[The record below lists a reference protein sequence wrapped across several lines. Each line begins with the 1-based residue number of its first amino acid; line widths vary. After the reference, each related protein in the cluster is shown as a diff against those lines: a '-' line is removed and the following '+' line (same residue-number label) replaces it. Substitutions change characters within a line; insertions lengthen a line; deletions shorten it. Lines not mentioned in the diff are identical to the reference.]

1 MRGCGRT
8 RTAPVRRIAQR
19 AYTAR
24 PDSLDAPMDTPTASF
39 IVNLDVPDLAVAEAF
54 YTEAFGLQ
62 IGRRLG
68 PGAVELLGGPTPLYL
83 LQNEAGSAATE
94 DGDVRDYERH
104 WTPLHLDWVVNGIE
118 AALARAVAAGATLE
132 QPLREHRWGRIAVLA
147 DPFGH
152 GFCLIQFSGEGYD
165 ALLE

>member
-1 MRGCGRT
+1 
-8 RTAPVRRIAQR
+8 
-19 AYTAR
+19 
-24 PDSLDAPMDTPTASF
+24 MDTPTASF
-39 IVNLDVPDLAVAEAF
+39 IVNLDVPDLATAEDF
-54 YTEAFGLQ
+54 YIRAFGLS

-83 LQNEAGSAATE
+83 LQNEAGSAATA

-104 WTPLHLDWVVNGIE
+104 WTPLHLDWVVDDIE

-132 QPLREHRWGRIAVLA
+132 QPVRERRWGRIAVLA

-165 ALLE
+165 ALAE

>member
-1 MRGCGRT
+1 MPESAQEMNRQQQVARLDCNHRMLEI
-8 RTAPVRRIAQR
+8 TAVNA
-19 AYTAR
+19 TAR
-24 PDSLDAPMDTPTASF
+24 NF
-39 IVNLDVPDLAVAEAF
+39 IVNIDVPDLAAAEAF
-54 YTEAFGLQ
+54 YLAAFGLR

-68 PGAVELLGGPTPLYL
+68 TGAVELLGGPTPLYL

-104 WTPLHLDWVVNGIE
+104 WTPLHLDWVVEDID
-118 AALARAVAAGATLE
+118 AALMRVVAAGAMLE
-132 QPLREHRWGRIAVLA
+132 QPVRERRWGRIAVLA

-165 ALLE
+165 ALVE

>member
-1 MRGCGRT
+1 MNRQQHVAVLDCDNRM
-8 RTAPVRRIAQR
+8 PPIA
-19 AYTAR
+19 AMNAT
-24 PDSLDAPMDTPTASF
+24 SHSF
-39 IVNLDVPDLAVAEAF
+39 IVNIDVPDLAAAEDF
-54 YTEAFGLQ
+54 YIRAFGLR

-68 PGAVELLGGPTPLYL
+68 PGAVELLGGPTALYL
-83 LQNEAGSAATE
+83 LHNEAGSAATE
-94 DGDVRDYERH
+94 DGDVRHFERH
-104 WTPLHLDWVVNGIE
+104 WTPLHLDWVVDDIT

-132 QPLREHRWGRIAVLA
+132 QAVRKCRWGHIAVLA

>member
-1 MRGCGRT
+1 MPESAQEMNRQQQVARLDCNHRMLEI
-8 RTAPVRRIAQR
+8 TAVNA
-19 AYTAR
+19 TAR
-24 PDSLDAPMDTPTASF
+24 NF
-39 IVNLDVPDLAVAEAF
+39 IVNIDVPDLAAAEAF
-54 YTEAFGLQ
+54 YLAAFGLR

-68 PGAVELLGGPTPLYL
+68 TGAVELLGGPTPLYL

-104 WTPLHLDWVVNGIE
+104 WTPLHLVWVVEDID
-118 AALARAVAAGATLE
+118 AALMRAVAAGAMLE
-132 QPLREHRWGRIAVLA
+132 QPVRERRWGRIAVLA

-165 ALLE
+165 ALVE